1 MLIVRTGLRTNRIE
15 TGWPP
20 EWVRALRASGCCAAV
35 TTPRWPGGWSAR
47 VVLDAPTRRIVAAFT
62 ASRTRRGFHQEQHAM
77 ATRIDPRQFVI
88 VASYVSPGV
97 AVGAGGFV
105 IVGGKLK
112 KVPPRGLRQLQA
124 VYQMLEAADG
134 VGDAKIAAQ
143 LQQSAIDLAGVA
155 VGQKAAR

>member
-1 MLIVRTGLRTNRIE
+1 
-15 TGWPP
+15 
-20 EWVRALRASGCCAAV
+20 
-35 TTPRWPGGWSAR
+35 
-47 VVLDAPTRRIVAAFT
+47 
-62 ASRTRRGFHQEQHAM
+62 M

-97 AVGAGGFV
+97 SQGAGGFV
-105 IVGGKLK
+105 IIGGKIK

-124 VYQMLEAADG
+124 VYQMLDAAEG

-143 LQQSAIDLAGVA
+143 LQQTAVELAGVA

>member
-1 MLIVRTGLRTNRIE
+1 
-15 TGWPP
+15 
-20 EWVRALRASGCCAAV
+20 
-35 TTPRWPGGWSAR
+35 
-47 VVLDAPTRRIVAAFT
+47 
-62 ASRTRRGFHQEQHAM
+62 M

>member
-1 MLIVRTGLRTNRIE
+1 
-15 TGWPP
+15 
-20 EWVRALRASGCCAAV
+20 
-35 TTPRWPGGWSAR
+35 
-47 VVLDAPTRRIVAAFT
+47 
-62 ASRTRRGFHQEQHAM
+62 M

-97 AVGAGGFV
+97 AAGAGGFV